1 MRSEKEMFDLIL
13 EFAHAEERVRA
24 VILDGSRADPQAPR
38 DELQDYDI
46 VYVVSDMQSFMDNPG
61 WIDIFGERMILQLPD
76 DMGDVTNKHP
86 VGYTYLMQFM
96 DGTRID
102 LTLYPADKIAEAEVT
117 SYCYALLDKDGILP
131 GEKFRDASHYLPTPP
146 TAKEFADCCNE
157 FWWVSPYVAKGLAR
171 DEIIYAKHMHEIVR
185 EELAKMLTWYIG
197 VRTGFRENPGKYG
210 KRWRKL
216 LEPELWELLLQ
227 TYADATL
234 EGTWKALF
242 STCDLFRLTAPVV
255 AAEFGLT
262 YPGQEDERVYA
273 YLEYLHKR
281 GLVPQTWNDEEL
293 R

>member
-13 EFAHAEERVRA
+13 GFARADERVRA
-24 VILDGSRADPQAPR
+24 VILDGSRADPEAPR
-38 DELQDYDI
+38 DDLRDYDI
-46 VYVVSDMQSFMDNPG
+46 VYVVSDLASFKSDPG

-76 DMGDVTNKHP
+76 DMGDLENKQP
-86 VGYTYLMQFM
+86 VGYAYLMQFM

-102 LTLYPADKIAEAEVT
+102 LTLYPADRISEAAVT

-131 GEKFRDASHYLPTPP
+131 TEKFRDASHYLPTPP

-197 VRTGFRENPGKYG
+197 LHTDFRENPGKYG

-227 TYADATL
+227 TYSGSTI
-234 EGTWKALF
+234 EGTWNALF
-242 STCDLFRLTAPVV
+242 ATCDLFRLTAPVL
-255 AAEFGLT
+255 AAHFNFS
-262 YPGQEDERVYA
+262 YPRQEDERVYA
-273 YLEYLHKR
+273 YLESLHKQSMESR
-281 GLVPQTWNDEEL
+281 SIISEE
-293 R
+293 